1 MNICIVGIGYVGI
14 SNAILLSQNNSVTL
28 LDIDESKVKLINS
41 NKSPLN
47 EKLIIDYLSSG
58 NLDLIATT
66 DMKSAFEDKDLIM
79 IATPTNFDSDKNKF
93 DTSIID
99 SVIKDISL
107 INPNALVIIKSTVP
121 IGYTDNCAQ
130 KYKIENLIFCPEFL
144 REGKSLE
151 DSLFPSRII
160 IGGSSE
166 AAKEFVK
173 ILLEGA
179 SAKDIKVIYTK
190 NKEAESIK
198 LFANTFLAMRVSF
211 FNELDTYALENNLSS
226 RDIIDGVCEDPR
238 IGKFYNNPS
247 FGYGGYCL
255 PKDTK
260 QLLSSFN
267 GIDQELMHAIVQSN
281 KTRMGYLAQKII
293 NLGAKKIGIYRLIMK
308 EGSDNWRE
316 SSLLNVVNILIE
328 SKVKVFVYEPLM
340 SPLDV
345 DRSIKFVD
353 TLESLDQQVD
363 LILANRMDEKILKYE
378 SKVFSRDV
386 YGDN

>member
-14 SNAILLSQNNSVTL
+14 SNAILLSQNNAVTL

-41 NKSPLN
+41 KKSPLN

-66 DMKSAFEDKDLIM
+66 DVKSAFENKDLII
-79 IATPTNFDSDKNKF
+79 IAVPTNFDPDKNKF

-121 IGYTDNCAQ
+121 IGYTDNCTQ

-179 SAKDIKVIYTK
+179 STKDIKVIYTK

-281 KTRMGYLAQKII
+281 KTRMDFLVQKII

-316 SSLLNVVNILIE
+316 SSLLNVANILIE